1 MVSQGQYHERVT
13 RSHELLKR
21 GMLEG
26 CVRQRVTCSP
36 DLCWRKMIH
45 AISFK
50 ELALFCS
57 QIADL
62 LEEACQVLCDSY
74 KSETDQL
81 ETTLYNPRLNPL
93 E

>member
-1 MVSQGQYHERVT
+1 
-13 RSHELLKR
+13 
-21 GMLEG
+21 
-26 CVRQRVTCSP
+26 
-36 DLCWRKMIH
+36 MIH